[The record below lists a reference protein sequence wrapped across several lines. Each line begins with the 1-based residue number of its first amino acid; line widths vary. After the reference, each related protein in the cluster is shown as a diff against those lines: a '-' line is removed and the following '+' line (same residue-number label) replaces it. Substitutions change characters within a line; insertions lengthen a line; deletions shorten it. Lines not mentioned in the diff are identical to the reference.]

1 MFVSDDEAFW
11 SMELGVVLANI
22 AAVHRRRGTTPRP
35 PLAIAEAAK
44 RGRIRRRV
52 LWTGIGRPVFGG
64 MEDGSSEEDGG
75 PRRRGGGDPLL
86 KVRVMA
92 LLYANPEAPCSTP
105 QVARVFGL
113 REGDVRAVRPP
124 SARKV
129 GRALLA
135 PFGHWLINLQRA
147 GLVPAWPEELE
158 APPEGPSSPTSAR
171 RRRRPGHLRPLG
183 GPGRR

>member
-1 MFVSDDEAFW
+1 MFVSEDEDFW
-11 SMELGVVLANI
+11 SLELGVVLANI
-22 AAVHRRRGTTPRP
+22 AAVHRQRGTTPRP
-35 PLAIAEAAK
+35 PLAIAETV
-44 RGRIRRRV
+44 RLGRVRRRV
-52 LWTGIGRPVFGG
+52 PWPEPRQPVFGG
-64 MEDGSSEEDGG
+64 VEDGGAEEDGG

-86 KVRVMA
+86 RVRVMA
-92 LLYANPEAPCSTP
+92 SLYANPEAPCSAP

-113 REGDVRAVRPP
+113 REGDVRAARPP

-135 PFGHWLINLQRA
+135 PFGHWLVTLQRA

-158 APPEGPSSPTSAR
+158 PPTKIPTSPPSTR
-171 RRRRPGHLRPLG
+171 RFSRPGHLRPLG